1 MGVEAHIELLVATLD
16 LKLVQLI
23 RDAMRVADL
32 AGAQAK
38 DTLGPAATFEPR
50 RHIHPEPYFEPRPHY
65 HPTPVFEPREHI
77 CLRPRVEPCP
87 PIVLPCEPQV
97 ADCHRPV
104 FQPPWKVMPWENPPQ
119 PALKVKVV
127 KLKPDIVRTG
137 SLIDCF
143 L

>member
-1 MGVEAHIELLVATLD
+1 VSVEAHIELLVATLD

-32 AGAQAK
+32 AGARQRDKLA
-38 DTLGPAATFEPR
+38 PAATFEPR
-50 RHIHPEPYFEPRPHY
+50 RHIHPEPYFEPRRHY

-77 CLRPRVEPCP
+77 SLRPRVEPCP
-87 PIVLPCEPQV
+87 PILLPCEPV
-97 ADCHRPV
+97 SPRRHEPV
-104 FQPPWKVMPWENPPQ
+104 FRPPWKVMPWENPPQ

-127 KLKPDIVRTG
+127 KLKPDIVRKG